1 MRSHDDRMLSRLR
14 VWRFLHVVVTDVK
27 GHMGSRVDDT
37 VVDVVLCMRWRVHY
51 GGLAVSV
58 FVDSNW

>member
-1 MRSHDDRMLSRLR
+1 MLSRLR